1 MTDTQLGILWYLSLP
16 VIVLIGA
23 GKGAMIVSCI
33 KWTITAIFKLIF
45 WLALGYLVATGLTK
59 IFSSEGKFLNSEAGT
74 CDKGGV
80 YSKQF
85 NCDYV
90 YNKATYDV
98 YYQRYLNS
106 DNSLR
111 QVGTTVGLSACRD
124 TAIYAHRNAEE
135 QMKQNLDWSERMYIC
150 MLTKDGRNLEKHR
163 Y

>member
-1 MTDTQLGILWYLSLP
+1 MKNFLIIGTIVGIFFYNTSS
-16 VIVLIGA
+16 GTA
-23 GKGAMIVSCI
+23 SSNTEKGLC
-33 KWTITAIFKLIF
+33 
-45 WLALGYLVATGLTK
+45 
-59 IFSSEGKFLNSEAGT
+59 E
-74 CDKGGV
+74 KGGV

-98 YYQRYLNS
+98 YYWRYLNS
-106 DNSLR
+106 DKSER

-124 TAIYAHRNAEE
+124 TAIYAHRDANR
-135 QMKQNLDWSERMYIC
+135 QMNQDLEWSERMYVC